1 MTTGAIDNKIVI
13 CDNGTGF
20 VKCGFAGAQF
30 PTSVFPSMV
39 GRPVL
44 RSEEKVLGLD
54 IKDIMVG
61 DEASVARS
69 MLKIT
74 YPLENGIVQDW
85 NDIDHIW
92 NYTFKEKL
100 KVSPT
105 ECKILL
111 TEPPLNPQ
119 SNRVQ
124 MLQKMFETYQFQGV
138 YLAIQAILT
147 LYAQGLL
154 TGVVVDSGDGVTHIV
169 PVYEG
174 FSLPAHTAR
183 INVAGR
189 DVTRYLI
196 KLLLLR
202 GYAFN
207 RTADFE
213 TVRQMKEQ
221 LCYVGYDLDLEKKLA
236 DDTTVLVAKY
246 KLPDGRVIRIG
257 RERYMAPECLFT
269 PALIDH
275 ECHGMSEALFNVI
288 NGTDMDLRQPL
299 YDHIVLS
306 GGTTMYPGLPSRLE
320 KDLRHFYKT
329 KLRTEKDLKCR
340 IEDPP
345 RRKHMVFLGGV
356 VLAYIMRDK
365 DTFWVS
371 RQEYQ
376 EKGIDYCINKL
387 GGAKV

>member
-1 MTTGAIDNKIVI
+1 MKVSNVVV

-20 VKCGFAGAQF
+20 VKAGFAGDQF
-30 PTSVFPSMV
+30 PKSIFPSMV
-39 GRPVL
+39 GRPIL
-44 RSEEKVLGLD
+44 RSEEKVQGLE

-61 DEASVARS
+61 DEASIARH
-69 MLKIT
+69 MLKIS
-74 YPLENGIVQDW
+74 YPLENGIVKNWEDMEHVW
-85 NDIDHIW
+85 D
-92 NYTFKEKL
+92 YTFYEKI
-100 KVSPT
+100 KVNPR

-111 TEPPLNPQ
+111 TEPPLNPRR
-119 SNRVQ
+119 NRQ
-124 MLQKMFETYQFQGV
+124 DMLQKMFEKYQFQGV
-138 YLAIQAILT
+138 YVAIQAILT

-174 FSLPAHTAR
+174 FSLPHLTQR
-183 INVAGR
+183 VNVAGR

-196 KLLLLR
+196 KLLLFR

-213 TVRQMKEQ
+213 TVRMIKEK
-221 LCYVGYDLDLEKKLA
+221 LCYVGYDLKLEDRLA
-236 DDTTVLVAKY
+236 HETTVLVAKY
-246 KLPDGRVIRIG
+246 KLPDGREIKLG
-257 RERYMAPECLFT
+257 RERYMAPECLFN
-269 PALIDH
+269 PALLDKD
-275 ECHGMSEALFNVI
+275 ERGMAESLFHCINEANV
-288 NGTDMDLRQPL
+288 DLRQPF

-320 KDLRHFYKT
+320 KDLMHFYATRLK
-329 KLRTEKDLKCR
+329 TEKPLKCK

-345 RRKHMVFLGGV
+345 RRKHMVFLGGA
-356 VLAYIMRDK
+356 VLAEIMRDK

-376 EKGIDYCINKL
+376 EKGMDFCLKKL
-387 GGAKV
+387 GTTDT

>member
-1 MTTGAIDNKIVI
+1 
-13 CDNGTGF
+13 
-20 VKCGFAGAQF
+20 
-30 PTSVFPSMV
+30 
-39 GRPVL
+39 
-44 RSEEKVLGLD
+44 
-54 IKDIMVG
+54 
-61 DEASVARS
+61 

-74 YPLENGIVQDW
+74 YPLENVIVQDW

-100 KVSPT
+100 KVKTS

-111 TEPPLNPQ
+111 TEPPLNPH
-119 SNRVQ
+119 SNRIQ
-124 MLQKMFETYQFQGV
+124 MMQKMFETYQFQGV
-138 YLAIQAILT
+138 YLSIQAILT

-183 INVAGR
+183 LNVAGR

-202 GYAFN
+202 VYAFN

-213 TVRQMKEQ
+213 TVRQMKEL
-221 LCYVGYDLDLEKKLA
+221 LCYVGYDLELEKKLA

-275 ECHGMSEALFNVI
+275 ECPGMSEALFNVI
-288 NGTDMDLRQPL
+288 NGTDLDLRQPL

-329 KLRTEKDLKCR
+329 KLKTGDKELKCR

-345 RRKHMVFLGGV
+345 RRKHMVFLGGA

-371 RQEYQ
+371 RKEYQ